1 MHERFF
7 YENNSKRI
15 EDVLEVM
22 KEKDLTYEADG
33 ALWFKSSK
41 YGDDKD
47 RVLRKS
53 TGLLTYLTPDIA
65 NHVYK
70 FERGY
75 DTLIDLWG
83 ADHHSYVI
91 RMKCALEALGYKPE
105 QLVVDL
111 IQMVR
116 MVDNGVE
123 VKMSKRTGNAITIRE
138 LCEDV
143 DVDAARWFFV
153 SKDVGSHMDFD
164 MNLARTKTNDNP
176 VYYAQY
182 AYSRMN
188 SIVTREDVPS
198 FEKVDSYDLLT
209 EEKELQ
215 MLKLI
220 SEFPQEVANA
230 AKSRKPNHI
239 TDYIISLVKVFHSY
253 YNACRV
259 YNPEN
264 LELTNQRLGLIHA
277 TMITLKNALDLVG
290 VTAPEKM

>member
-1 MHERFF
+1 
-7 YENNSKRI
+7 
-15 EDVLEVM
+15 
-22 KEKDLTYEADG
+22 
-33 ALWFKSSK
+33 
-41 YGDDKD
+41 
-47 RVLRKS
+47 
-53 TGLLTYLTPDIA
+53 
-65 NHVYK
+65 
-70 FERGY
+70 
-75 DTLIDLWG
+75 
-83 ADHHSYVI
+83 
-91 RMKCALEALGYKPE
+91 
-105 QLVVDL
+105 
-111 IQMVR
+111 
-116 MVDNGVE
+116 
-123 VKMSKRTGNAITIRE
+123 
-138 LCEDV
+138 
-143 DVDAARWFFV
+143 
-153 SKDVGSHMDFD
+153 
-164 MNLARTKTNDNP
+164 
-176 VYYAQY
+176 
-182 AYSRMN
+182 MN